1 MVLPG
6 SLTRSYVQPYK
17 QLLFLL
23 NPGTEIK
30 LAAELQVNGMFPKTC
45 AFHERVWM
53 LKYTARSLKDA
64 LRDEKEKKEMNSNN
78 KEQYPG
84 ARGRRE
90 CGFWYKETGLI
101 NACCCLLFWFLFR
114 FMF

>member
-1 MVLPG
+1 MDETHRLTGDGPLLLEIFYIFALCVVLPG

-17 QLLFLL
+17 QLLFFL

-53 LKYTARSLKDA
+53 LKYTVRSLKDA
-64 LRDEKEKKEMNSNN
+64 LRDEKEKK
-78 KEQYPG
+78 K
-84 ARGRRE
+84 
-90 CGFWYKETGLI
+90 
-101 NACCCLLFWFLFR
+101 
-114 FMF
+114 